1 MNMDFQHPLSSFNIT
16 YLYLS
21 KGEGGGCGDNHQNQV
36 FCVKQNISPD
46 VDIIHYSWTYFEA
59 GGGAEQ
65 QHEQLIRWAQML
77 PKQPIVHILD
87 AGEADYGADPNNPA
101 TQLVKYY
108 SMYGHNIVGL
118 RLASV
123 KGGYDYQSEKANG
136 IDRFGWGYV
145 GDGYHN
151 TTRYGEGQNETR
163 RDGLG
168 IVMQNWVSLYILSE
182 VQYDGI

>member
-1 MNMDFQHPLSSFNIT
+1 
-16 YLYLS
+16 
-21 KGEGGGCGDNHQNQV
+21 
-36 FCVKQNISPD
+36 
-46 VDIIHYSWTYFEA
+46 
-59 GGGAEQ
+59 
-65 QHEQLIRWAQML
+65 
-77 PKQPIVHILD
+77 
-87 AGEADYGADPNNPA
+87 
-101 TQLVKYY
+101 
-108 SMYGHNIVGL
+108 
-118 RLASV
+118 LASV

>member
-1 MNMDFQHPLSSFNIT
+1 
-16 YLYLS
+16 
-21 KGEGGGCGDNHQNQV
+21 
-36 FCVKQNISPD
+36 
-46 VDIIHYSWTYFEA
+46 
-59 GGGAEQ
+59 
-65 QHEQLIRWAQML
+65 ML

-87 AGEADYGADPNNPA
+87 AGEADYGADPNHPA
-101 TQLVKYY
+101 SQLVKHYAIY
-108 SMYGHNIVGL
+108 AHNIVGL

-151 TTRYGEGQNETR
+151 TTRYGEGEDETR

-168 IVMQNWVSLYILSE
+168 IVMQNWVSFRILGGIILEKYDIDTLILICRIKLSLYISSILDRS
-182 VQYDGI
+182 VFRLCLMRSLMFTPKHY

>member
-1 MNMDFQHPLSSFNIT
+1 
-16 YLYLS
+16 
-21 KGEGGGCGDNHQNQV
+21 
-36 FCVKQNISPD
+36 
-46 VDIIHYSWTYFEA
+46 
-59 GGGAEQ
+59 
-65 QHEQLIRWAQML
+65 ML

-87 AGEADYGADPNNPA
+87 AGEADYGADPNNPN

-108 SMYGHNIVGL
+108 SMYAHNIVGL

-163 RDGLG
+163 RNGLG
-168 IVMQNWVSLYILSE
+168 IVMQNWVSKSAGEDNMMILAM
-182 VQYDGI
+182 YDAETLNALIFCSNMSFTLCISSILGRSVFRPCQMHSLMFTLKHY